1 MNKIV
6 DYSSQSEVSYNP
18 IVSVIVPF
26 LNTQK
31 YIQESIESILA
42 QNYANWELLL
52 IDDGSTDGSTE
63 IAQQYAQ
70 QYPEKIRYLEHEGHQ
85 NLGASASRNLGLRNA
100 KGLYIAFLDGD
111 DVWLPF
117 NLNLLVGHLDSHPE
131 AAMVY
136 GPTQWWYS
144 WTGNSEDMTRDYV
157 CNLGLQANTLYKP
170 PALFIPYFLLPSA
183 ITPCTCSLLIRREVV
198 ETIGGFEEN
207 FRYIYTDQV
216 FYAKVALKSPI
227 FVIDECGAKYRQHP
241 DSSCAIVEK
250 TGKAFAARSKFLH
263 WVENY
268 LSEQNVK
275 DPQIWKAL
283 EKALW
288 PYKHPFQN
296 KVLTHA
302 QYRVSQ
308 IKKLLKSIARQTLPV
323 GIRHW
328 LRVQWQAKV

>member
-6 DYSSQSEVSYNP
+6 DSPNQNEINYNP
-18 IVSVIVPF
+18 LVSVIMPF

-31 YIQESIESILA
+31 YIQESIESVLA
-42 QNYANWELLL
+42 QNYTNWELLL

-63 IAQQYAQ
+63 ITRQYAQ
-70 QYPEKIRYLEHEGHQ
+70 QYPEKICYLEHEGHQ
-85 NLGASASRNLGLRNA
+85 NRGASASRNLGLRNS
-100 KGLYIAFLDGD
+100 KGSYIAFLDGD
-111 DVWLPF
+111 DIWLPF
-117 NLNLLVGHLDSHPE
+117 NLNLLVGHLNSHPE

-144 WTGNSEDMTRDYV
+144 WTGNSDDMTHDYV

-170 PALFIPYFLLPSA
+170 PALFIPYFLKQSA

-198 ETIGGFEEN
+198 EAIGGFEED

-216 FYAKVALKSPI
+216 FYAKVALKLSI
-227 FVIDECGAKYRQHP
+227 FVTSEWGARYRQHP
-241 DSSCAIVEK
+241 NSSCAVVEK
-250 TGKAFAARSKFLH
+250 AGKAVAARSKFLH

-288 PYKHPFQN
+288 PYKHPFQS
-296 KVLTHA
+296 KILTYA
-302 QYRVSQ
+302 QYSASH
-308 IKKLLKSIARQTLPV
+308 IKKLVKSILSQTLPV
-323 GIRHW
+323 HIRH
-328 LRVQWQAKV
+328 

>member
-1 MNKIV
+1 M
-6 DYSSQSEVSYNP
+6 SEILDCSNQFNVNYNP
-18 IVSVIVPF
+18 LVSVIVPF

-42 QNYANWELLL
+42 QNYTNWELLL

-70 QYPEKIRYLEHEGHQ
+70 QYPKKIHCLEHEGHQ
-85 NLGASASRNLGLRNA
+85 NRGASASRNLGLSNA
-100 KGLYIAFLDGD
+100 KGEYIAFLDGD

-117 NLNLLVGHLDSHPE
+117 NLNLLVRCLDSNPE

-144 WTGNSEDMTRDYV
+144 WTGNPDDVTRDFV
-157 CNLGLQANTLYKP
+157 CNLGLKANTLYKP
-170 PALFIPYFLLPSA
+170 EELLIPYFLLPSA

-198 ETIGGFEEN
+198 DAVGGFEED

-216 FYAKVALKSPI
+216 FYAKVALKSSI
-227 FVIDECGAKYRQHP
+227 FVINECGAKYRQHP

-263 WVENY
+263 WVEKY
-268 LSEQNVK
+268 FFEQEVD
-275 DPQIWKAL
+275 DPQIWQAL

-288 PYKHPFQN
+288 PYKHPLQH
-296 KVLTHA
+296 KVLTHTR
-302 QYRVSQ
+302 YRASQ
-308 IKKLLKSIARQTLPV
+308 IKKLVKSITR
-323 GIRHW
+323 
-328 LRVQWQAKV
+328 